1 MPEIDIDLGTKLR
14 NLRKT
19 KHMSI
24 EQLAEKA
31 GLSIGLIS
39 QIERN
44 LNSPT
49 VSTLYKIAEALDTH
63 IGYFFDD
70 SRQGAVVRMDERR
83 VIKLPRSNLTYE
95 MLSPDMKRKMEF
107 LLVRIQPGDCDNK
120 EQLSHEG
127 EECGL
132 VLKGRMMVKWGD
144 TEYILEE
151 GDSIYFDSSVPHRYF
166 NISDVE
172 CISVWAMTPPSF

>member
-1 MPEIDIDLGTKLR
+1 MDIDLGTKLR
-14 NLRKT
+14 SLRKS
-19 KHMSI
+19 KNMSI
-24 EQLAEKA
+24 EKLAEKA

-70 SRQGAVVRMDERR
+70 DRQGAVVKRHERK
-83 VIKLPRSNLTYE
+83 VIKLPMSNLTYE
-95 MLSPDMKRKMEF
+95 LLSPDMNQKMEF
-107 LLVRIQPGDCDNK
+107 LLVRLRPGECDNK

-132 VLKGRMMVKWGD
+132 VLKGRMLVKWGD
-144 TEYILEE
+144 TEYTLEE
-151 GDSIYFDSSVPHRYF
+151 GDSIYFDSDVPHRYF
-166 NISDVE
+166 NIGDTE
-172 CISVWAMTPPSF
+172 CVSVWTMTPPSF

>member
-1 MPEIDIDLGTKLR
+1 MELGTKLR
-14 NLRKT
+14 SLRKD

-49 VSTLYKIAEALDTH
+49 VSTLYKIAQALDTH

-70 SRQGAVVRMDERR
+70 DKQGAVVRKDERR
-83 VIKLPRSNLTYE
+83 VIKLPKSNRTYE

-107 LLVRIQPGDCDNK
+107 LLVRIQPGECDNT
-120 EQLSHEG
+120 EQLSHQG

-132 VLKGRMMVKWGD
+132 VLSGRMMVKWGD
-144 TEYILEE
+144 MEYILEE

-166 NISDVE
+166 NIGDTE